1 MFVAFKLRKYTEKY
15 YQLQKEQERNN
26 STLLPRAGEEGAIV
40 NDCEK
45 RYKNVQNGETFIQ
58 LRLSVRHAHCSSHI
72 IDRRHGEQT
81 AAAISNQ
88 LVFSTRNRPH
98 NCKQLSCCWR
108 SAGDRAEKKT
118 NVLATTARLSVG
130 STLSAVCGFSDFRF
144 VVTPRS
150 IKRSADRFVSPRR
163 FKSKSPPRVSR
174 FS

>member
-1 MFVAFKLRKYTEKY
+1 VTQRLNQTNSCCICLYLTTTIVIGDFRVVFYRKMFVAFKLRKYTEKY

-108 SAGDRAEKKT
+108 SAGLAIVPRKKT
-118 NVLATTARLSVG
+118 NVLATTARLCRQHVISGVRI
-130 STLSAVCGFSDFRF
+130 L
-144 VVTPRS
+144 
-150 IKRSADRFVSPRR
+150 
-163 FKSKSPPRVSR
+163 
-174 FS
+174 